1 MEEAVP
7 GSELARSPAGLDL
20 AGSGS
25 GSVSRLAP
33 MEAEEEMQIEDIGS
47 FDAIVIGSG
56 MSGLFA
62 GNLLAKKGYR
72 VLLLEKHV
80 APGGYTINFERKG
93 FRFEASNHF
102 IGGCEPGG
110 MAYKNLEKIGAQD
123 RLEFI
128 NHECFACVVDEA
140 RGIEYRPAWQ
150 LGEHVDLLAKLFPH
164 QEEGI
169 RAFYQKY
176 ESTLIDLF
184 AHLAK
189 QTGEGAERGQI
200 TGVMEEYLG
209 LKGKSAKDLMDEH
222 VSDPALMGMMA
233 GIMSGSLG
241 VSYDELDATIFV
253 MGDVASRLKGGFTY
267 YPKGGSGNMTRIL
280 ADLFQEYGGT
290 LLLRCEVTEVSFSK
304 GLADGIIAKNRT
316 GQHLSARGRCIIAA
330 SDLTLLVNHLCPE
343 GTFPADYAKSVNERV
358 PGRSCVMLFAGLD
371 IDLRQHG
378 ITDFEFVRT
387 WGETMTPSLLKE
399 IAREGDY
406 SKLPSA
412 HVAIYSNLDPS
423 CCPAGK
429 SVITT
434 MDLADPELFER
445 SLDPGRKRGK
455 AYKALKQR
463 ITSQLLKKAA
473 RALDIPD
480 LERHVEV
487 LELATPITLERYTG
501 NRGGSFVG
509 WKWTPELAVQGHF
522 PQQSPIQNLF
532 LCGHW
537 VSPGGG
543 VNFVMTG
550 GINAAEIADAYL
562 RGSRPSPDH
571 S

>member
-1 MEEAVP
+1 
-7 GSELARSPAGLDL
+7 
-20 AGSGS
+20 
-25 GSVSRLAP
+25 
-33 MEAEEEMQIEDIGS
+33 MQVEDIGS

-56 MSGLFA
+56 ISGLFA
-62 GNLLAKKGYR
+62 GNSLAKKGYR

-80 APGGYTINFERKG
+80 APGGYTVNFERKG

-110 MAYKNLEKIGAQD
+110 MAYENLVKIDAQD
-123 RLEFI
+123 RIEFL
-128 NHECFACVVDEA
+128 NHESFACVVDEA
-140 RGIEYRPAWQ
+140 RGIEYWPPWQ
-150 LGEHVDLLAKLFPH
+150 LAEYVDLLAKLFPH

-169 RAFYQKY
+169 QGFYRKY
-176 ESTLIDLF
+176 EAKLIDLF
-184 AHLAK
+184 GHLAK
-189 QTGEGAERGQI
+189 QMEEGAERGQI
-200 TGVMEEYLG
+200 TDAMEQYLG
-209 LKGKSAKDLMDEH
+209 LKGKSAQDLMDEY
-222 VSDPALMGMMA
+222 VSDPELMGMMA

-253 MGDVASRLKGGFTY
+253 MGDIASRLRGGFTY

-280 ADLFQEYGGT
+280 ADLFQEKGGT
-290 LLLRCEVTEVSFSK
+290 LLLRREVTEMTFSK
-304 GLADGIIAKNRT
+304 GLVDGVIAKKRN
-316 GQHLSARGRCIIAA
+316 GELVSARGRCVVAA
-330 SDLTLLVNHLCPE
+330 SDLTLIVNHLCPE
-343 GTFPADYAKSVNERV
+343 GTFPADYVKSVNERT

-371 IDLRQHG
+371 IDLRERG
-378 ITDFEFVRT
+378 ITAFEFMRT
-387 WGETMTPSLLKE
+387 WGETMTPALLKE

-406 SKLPSA
+406 SKLPNA

-423 CCPAGK
+423 CCPEGK

-434 MDLADPELFER
+434 MDLADPELFES
-445 SLDPGRKRGK
+445 SLDPGRKRGR
-455 AYKALKQR
+455 AYEALKKR
-463 ITSQLLKKAA
+463 ITSQLLQKAA
-473 RALDIPD
+473 RALDMPN

-487 LELATPITLERYTG
+487 LEVATPVTLERYTG

-522 PQQSPIQNLF
+522 SQQSPVENLF

-550 GINAAEIADAYL
+550 GINAAKLADAYL
-562 RGSRPSPDH
+562 R
-571 S
+571 

>member
-1 MEEAVP
+1 
-7 GSELARSPAGLDL
+7 
-20 AGSGS
+20 
-25 GSVSRLAP
+25 
-33 MEAEEEMQIEDIGS
+33 MQVEDIGS

-62 GNLLAKKGYR
+62 GNSLAKKGYR

-80 APGGYTINFERKG
+80 APGGYTVNFERKG

-110 MAYKNLEKIGAQD
+110 MAYENLVKIDAKD
-123 RLEFI
+123 RIEFL
-128 NHECFACVVDEA
+128 NHESFACVVDEA
-140 RGIEYRPAWQ
+140 RGIEYWPPWQ
-150 LGEHVDLLAKLFPH
+150 LAEYVDLLAKLFPH

-169 RAFYQKY
+169 QGFYRKY
-176 ESTLIDLF
+176 EAKLIDLF
-184 AHLAK
+184 GHLAK
-189 QTGEGAERGQI
+189 QMEEGAERGQI
-200 TGVMEEYLG
+200 TDAMEQYLG
-209 LKGKSAKDLMDEH
+209 LKGKSAQDLMDEY
-222 VSDPALMGMMA
+222 VSDPELMGMMA

-253 MGDVASRLKGGFTY
+253 MGDIASRLRGGFTY

-280 ADLFQEYGGT
+280 ADLFQEKGGA
-290 LLLRCEVTEVSFSK
+290 LLLRREVTEMTFSK
-304 GLADGIIAKNRT
+304 GLVDGVIAKKRN
-316 GQHLSARGRCIIAA
+316 GELVSARGRCVVAA
-330 SDLTLLVNHLCPE
+330 SDLTLIVNHLCPE
-343 GTFPADYAKSVNERV
+343 GTFPADYVKSVNERT

-371 IDLRQHG
+371 IDLRERG
-378 ITDFEFVRT
+378 ITAFEFMRT
-387 WGETMTPSLLKE
+387 WGETMTPALLKE

-406 SKLPSA
+406 SKLPNA

-423 CCPAGK
+423 CCPEGK

-434 MDLADPELFER
+434 MDLADPELFES
-445 SLDPGRKRGK
+445 SLDPGRKRGR
-455 AYKALKQR
+455 AYEALKKR
-463 ITSQLLKKAA
+463 ITSQLLQKAA
-473 RALDIPD
+473 RALDMPN
-480 LERHVEV
+480 LERYVEV
-487 LELATPITLERYTG
+487 LEVATPVTLERYTG

-522 PQQSPIQNLF
+522 SQQSPVENLF

-550 GINAAEIADAYL
+550 GINAAELADAYL
-562 RGSRPSPDH
+562 R
-571 S
+571 